1 VLRMCIRALD
11 YCPPTDISFGAYL
24 RALITAD
31 LDNVADDEHGYRTAF
46 LESFRRHDLLP
57 TNLRTV
63 SIETLRWRRPAN
75 PSPAWLA
82 AAVAALEIDW
92 SSDLPRET
100 ISDTAER
107 RCHIFHR
114 ALRAA
119 MSADPDAMA
128 LLGLVPGLPL
138 YDEST
143 GAFSAERVPTGFEVR
158 NVRAA
163 RRQGPDGG
171 VSEQIII
178 ILAQRRPEP
187 YDGVDIANGFFW
199 HCGGSTIVID
209 PGRGGRPPA
218 IRYAIVKSIGNAER
232 LDRERR
238 FRNDPPSDGLRALYF
253 GDPAIAGNEPFAALH
268 ATEV

>member
-1 VLRMCIRALD
+1 MCIRALD

-24 RALITAD
+24 RALVTAD
-31 LDNVADDEHGYRTAF
+31 LDSVVDDEYGYRTAF

-63 SIETLRWRRPAN
+63 SIETLRWRPPAD

-82 AAVAALEIDW
+82 AAVAALGIDW
-92 SSDLPRET
+92 TSDLPREV
-100 ISDTAER
+100 IFGRAEA
-107 RCHIFHR
+107 RCHTLHR
-114 ALRAA
+114 FLRKA
-119 MSADPDAMA
+119 MAADPNAMG
-128 LLGLVPGLPL
+128 LLGLAPGLPL
-138 YDEST
+138 YDEKT
-143 GAFSAERVPTGFEVR
+143 GAVAAERVPTCFEVR

-171 VSEQIII
+171 VQEQIIVT
-178 ILAQRRPEP
+178 LAQRRPEP

-209 PGRGGRPPA
+209 PGRRGRPPS
-218 IRYAIVKSIGNAER
+218 IHYAIVKSIGNAER
-232 LDRERR
+232 LERERR
-238 FRNDPPSDGLRALYF
+238 FRNDPPGGGLRALYF
-253 GDPAIAGNEPFAALH
+253 GDPAIAGSEPFAALH